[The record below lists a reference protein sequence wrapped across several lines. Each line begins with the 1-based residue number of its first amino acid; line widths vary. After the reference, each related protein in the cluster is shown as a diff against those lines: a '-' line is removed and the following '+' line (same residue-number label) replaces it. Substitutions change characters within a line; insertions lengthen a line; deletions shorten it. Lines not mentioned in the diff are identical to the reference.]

1 MAVSTTPTTSAIEGP
16 LPTLTSEM
24 PYWSRRVVFF
34 QTPRVVAQLFN
45 AEHMLKRA
53 ELGYRLHFAAGED

>member
-1 MAVSTTPTTSAIEGP
+1 
-16 LPTLTSEM
+16 LC
-24 PYWSRRVVFF
+24 WSRRVVFF